1 MEDNLYKESVNNME
15 NVDNATHKNWHE
27 TIKTAINSELD
38 TLVAKLLDKATS
50 APTID
55 DKIRITSKVAGVLHV
70 MKNYGEQLNQM
81 SSDAD
86 MRKIINQI
94 HTDFSA
100 EPSDDIARGMDAA
113 GVIIYS
119 HFN

>member
-1 MEDNLYKESVNNME
+1 
-15 NVDNATHKNWHE
+15 
-27 TIKTAINSELD
+27 
-38 TLVAKLLDKATS
+38 
-50 APTID
+50 
-55 DKIRITSKVAGVLHV
+55 
-70 MKNYGEQLNQM
+70 M

-94 HTDFSA
+94 HADFTA